1 MKKREKLLI
10 KRKKGEPY
18 KTFLKRIR
26 RSHSYYYNKI
36 IFKGNTV
43 RVTVP
48 GLASQFFLRSTQLIR
63 HVSVYELRKAALKL
77 IKLKEKYN
85 F

>member
-1 MKKREKLLI
+1 MKKREKLSI

-36 IFKGNTV
+36 VFKGNTV

-63 HVSVYELRKAALKL
+63 HVSVSELRKAALKL